1 MLNAPKNPLGCYE
14 LSRYGGDY
22 DKMLE
27 QILSIYRGILH
38 QAQHEA
44 VVRALNI
51 GERPIADIATPGPA
65 SRQASPAPVC
75 DLEISMWPHSGLS
88 NVTIFSFENE
98 AFIHKPSVK
107 SWIRD
112 FQGLAARLIQ
122 VICETYK
129 HLL

>member
-1 MLNAPKNPLGCYE
+1 MTLFKRDSP
-14 LSRYGGDY
+14 S
-22 DKMLE
+22 
-27 QILSIYRGILH
+27 
-38 QAQHEA
+38 AQHEA

-65 SRQASPAPVC
+65 SRQASPAPVR
-75 DLEISMWPHSGLS
+75 DLEISMWPHSGPS
-88 NVTIFSFENE
+88 SVTIFSFENE
-98 AFIHKPSVK
+98 VFIHKPSVK